1 MVQQR
6 RPGRQPA
13 TAEQSRWGWNKDINI
28 IVMEC
33 YFQNKPVDENG
44 VPVRGHRQWMYR
56 AWQERG
62 VFPSTEQKITDQAR
76 AIRKNR

>member
-13 TAEQSRWGWNKDINI
+13 TAEQSKWRWNKGINI

-33 YFQNKPVDENG
+33 YIQNKPVDENG
-44 VPVRGHRQWMYR
+44 DSFWRPQTADV
-56 AWQERG
+56 
-62 VFPSTEQKITDQAR
+62 
-76 AIRKNR
+76 